1 MCLVMPGRTFT
12 WTASSMPVEG
22 IRANGWGDTRCGP
35 ETHGIREIHV
45 THKTTM
51 RRFLGVV
58 VALALVFAACGD
70 DGGASTTSADA
81 GTSATTV
88 APATTDGQEPST
100 TEPVDEP
107 VTSGMSGLEVI
118 DDLTFTVSFVEADP
132 EFPLKLAYAA
142 YYPLPSVAF
151 EDPAAFEESPIG
163 NGPFQMDGAWEHDI
177 RIPMKR
183 FEEYQGSDPAQVDR
197 LEGIIIDDLN
207 TAYNEV
213 RAGNLDVLGPTLPT
227 DQIATAAGE
236 FGDRYGISA
245 TTSFTYMGFPL
256 YLADYS
262 LERRQA
268 LSMAIDRDLIIEQIY
283 ANTRVAAFSTIPPIF
298 AGARQHVCDNWDYNP
313 EEAVRLWEQAGP
325 LDSITIWFN
334 TGGGHEEWV
343 EAVANMWRNTLGIQD
358 ITFETMEF
366 SEYNPLLDEQG
377 ATGPFRLGWGQDY
390 PSPLNFLEPLYAS
403 YNAPP
408 IGSNNTFYNSPA
420 FDAAVAEG
428 KAAVAGSGLLEDGI
442 PFYQEAEDILCSDV
456 PIAPVWYRTNQFV
469 WTEGTDNVFFDSYSD
484 LGFTKVTSEDGLVSF
499 QLSEPEHL
507 FPTNSNEANG
517 ILTLRALFTGLVQ
530 FDAEANEPFN
540 ANAESITST
549 DGGLT
554 WTIKLRPGW
563 TFHNGESVTAHSYV
577 DAWNFG
583 ADVMNA
589 QQNNSFYA
597 GIVGYEELNQEG

>member
-1 MCLVMPGRTFT
+1 MR
-12 WTASSMPVEG
+12 
-22 IRANGWGDTRCGP
+22 
-35 ETHGIREIHV
+35 H
-45 THKTTM
+45 TTTPQ
-51 RRFLGVV
+51 RLLWVGL
-58 VALALVFAACGD
+58 ALALLIAACGD
-70 DGGASTTSADA
+70 EGGTGTTGGDA
-81 GTSATTV
+81 GSTPTTEAPTTTAAGSTST
-88 APATTDGQEPST
+88 EPGGT
-100 TEPVDEP
+100 TEPD
-107 VTSGMSGLEVI
+107 GMAGLTVI
-118 DDLTFTVSFVEADP
+118 DDLTFTVEFVEADP

-151 EDPAAFEESPIG
+151 EDPVAFEESPVG
-163 NGPFQMDGAWEHDI
+163 NGPFQMDGAWEHDV

-183 FEEYQGSDPAQVDR
+183 FEAYQGPDPAQVEF

-227 DQIATAAGE
+227 DQIATAADE
-236 FGDRYGISA
+236 FGERYGISA

-256 YLADYS
+256 YLDDFT

-268 LSMAIDRDLIIEQIY
+268 LSMAIDRDLIVEQIY

-298 AGARQHVCDNWDYNP
+298 AGAREHVCGNWDYNP
-313 EEAVRLWEQAGP
+313 EEAAALWEAAGP
-325 LDSITIWFN
+325 LDAITIWFN

-343 EAVANMWRNTLGIQD
+343 EAVANMWRNTLGIED

-366 SEYNPLLDEQG
+366 SEYNPLLDDQG

-403 YNAPP
+403 YNMPP
-408 IGSNNTFYNSPA
+408 IGSNNTFYDSPA
-420 FDAAVAEG
+420 FDGALAEG
-428 KAAVAGSGLLEDGI
+428 KAAVAASGLLDDGI
-442 PFYQEAEDILCSDV
+442 PFYQEAEDILCGDV

-484 LGFTKVTSEDGLVSF
+484 LGFTKVTSDDGLVSF

-507 FPTNSNEANG
+507 FPTNSNESNG

-530 FDAEANEPFN
+530 YDAETNEPFN

-563 TFHNGESVTAHSYV
+563 TFHNGEPVTAQSYV
-577 DAWNFG
+577 DAWNYG
-583 ADVMNA
+583 ADVRNA

-597 GIVGYEELNQEG
+597 GIVGYAELNQEG